1 VIKKIVVPDSLTE
14 RISTGQEAVITQ
26 CYLPHSQVCVCM
38 YVCMYERINNS
49 LNSNSLSSHECAPVG
64 QTEKMCL

>member
-1 VIKKIVVPDSLTE
+1 MS
-14 RISTGQEAVITQ
+14 GQTAVDEDGAYRFAVTRGR
-26 CYLPHSQVCVCM
+26 YRVSVGVCM
-38 YVCMYERINNS
+38 YARIYNA